1 MTSSSIAIP
10 LPRLR
15 LTLRR
20 SGHPRGISQGLPQD
34 DAWKAIAFAVDRATA
49 DVLPLTAT
57 GTSSVVAGNRAL
69 ASLVAGRFLLERI
82 HERNERYIGEGATR
96 REQRQRRRASED
108 LGPYLRAFRKAI
120 AYTRR
125 VADGKPARARL
136 PRLFQA
142 DARLPL
148 IHRFRQDRQV
158 LVEAR

>member
-1 MTSSSIAIP
+1 MTSSPIAVP
-10 LPRLR
+10 LPR

-49 DVLPLTAT
+49 DVLPLSAA
-57 GTSSVVAGNRAL
+57 GASGMVAGNRAL

-82 HERNERYIGEGATR
+82 HERNEHYIGEAATR
-96 REQRQRRRASED
+96 REQRQRRRVSED
-108 LGPYLRAFRKAI
+108 LGPYLRAFGKAI
-120 AYTRR
+120 TYARR
-125 VADGKPARARL
+125 VADGKPARAKL
-136 PRLFQA
+136 PALFQA

-158 LVEAR
+158 LAEAR